1 MSLTDTAETRV
12 LDWVNGEGAA
22 PTRPTA
28 PLMCRLM
35 TANGSDSAAG
45 TEVTGNAYTPQDAN
59 LGAASGNAVTNGSD
73 ITFSSL
79 DSGASKVIVGIE
91 LWDSAGTPVRIWW
104 GALAASKTVN
114 AGDPFVIPA
123 GDLDLTLS

>member
-1 MSLTDTAETRV
+1 MSLTDTAENLV
-12 LDWVNGEGAA
+12 LDWINVVGSPA
-22 PTRPTA
+22 RPTTG
-28 PLMCRLM
+28 LKVRLM

-59 LGAASGNAVTNGSD
+59 LGSASSGAATNTAD

-79 DSGASKVIVGIE
+79 DSGTSKVIVGIE